1 MENKIIFLSKLKTVK
16 MLSLTILF
24 TIIGVIAVAA
34 FWAPTRAENNKQ
46 HAMPVEVV
54 VIKEQPVRIWKNFSG
69 RLTAVDFVEIRPQ
82 ASGLIT
88 EVRFKDG
95 QLVNKGDI
103 LYIID
108 SRPYKA
114 AVMKAKAD
122 LVIALNRQDLAEKEY
137 RRAQKLIK
145 TKMISQRI
153 YDERINIKLVSE
165 STVKSAKAQLSKAK
179 IDLGYA
185 YIKAPVSGRV
195 SRREVTIGNLVSAG
209 SSAPLLTSIVSND
222 SIYAD
227 FEVDEQTYLKYMQ
240 QGSFNKSITKKIPVE
255 LRLQHDE
262 RVHKG
267 EIHSFDNRIDPA
279 SGTIRARAV
288 FDNLQG
294 RLLPGM
300 YARMRLGSPAEKNI
314 ILLSERAIGTDQNR
328 KFVYVIN
335 KENKTIYREVKL
347 GESIG
352 GRRIVNFG
360 LKPGEKV
367 IVRGLIRVRPN
378 MLVKPTVVQDTS
390 DKNNPRS
397 LS

>member
-1 MENKIIFLSKLKTVK
+1 MEIKIIFLSKLKTVK

-195 SRREVTIGNLVSAG
+195 SRTEVTIGNLVSAG

-255 LRLQHDE
+255 LRLQSNE
-262 RVHKG
+262 VVYRG
-267 EIHSFDNRIDPA
+267 EIYAFDNRIDPT
-279 SGTIRARAV
+279 SGTIRARAI
-288 FDNLQG
+288 FDNSQG

-300 YARMRLGSPAEKNI
+300 YARMRLGSPSENNI

-328 KFVYVIN
+328 KFVYVVN
-335 KENKTIYREVKL
+335 RENKTTYREVKL
-347 GESIG
+347 SDNIG
-352 GRRIVNFG
+352 GRRVVNFG

-367 IVRGLIRVRPN
+367 IIRGLMRVRPN